1 MQEIITEVMNSWGY
15 IGIFFLILVENIF
28 PPIPSEIILSLGGF
42 MTTQSSMTVPLVI
55 LFATLGAV
63 IGAFILYGIGRIVNK
78 DVIKGW
84 LDGRV
89 GKLLCFKPQDVE
101 KANTWFEKK
110 GNITVLFCR
119 CIPIVRSLISIP
131 AGMTKMKITPFV
143 IYTVIGTTVWNTILV
158 VAGHFLGEAWH
169 KVADVV
175 DKFGNIVLVILIVAV
190 LAFVVWHFTKKY
202 KESKCEK
209 IDKIKTNH

>member
-1 MQEIITEVMNSWGY
+1 MQEIITEVMDAWGY
-15 IGIFFLILVENIF
+15 LGIFILILVENIF

-42 MTTQSSMTVPLVI
+42 MTTQSEMTVPLVI

-63 IGAFILYGIGRIVNK
+63 IGAFILYGIGRLVNK
-78 DVIKGW
+78 DVIARW

-89 GKLLCFKPQDVE
+89 GKVLGFKPADVD
-101 KANTWFEKK
+101 KANEWFEKK

-131 AGMTKMKITPFV
+131 AGMSKMKMLPFV
-143 IYTVIGTTVWNTILV
+143 LYTVVGTTVWNTILV

-169 KVADVV
+169 KVADIV
-175 DKFGNIVLVILIVAV
+175 DKFGNVVLVVIILLVVAF
-190 LAFVVWHFTKKY
+190 LGWHFYNMFKNKKN
-202 KESKCEK
+202 KK
-209 IDKIKTNH
+209 

>member
-15 IGIFFLILVENIF
+15 IGIFVLILVENIF

-42 MTTQSSMTVPLVI
+42 MTTQSEMTVPLVI

-84 LDGRV
+84 LDGKV
-89 GKLLCFKPQDVE
+89 GKLLGFKPADVE
-101 KANTWFEKK
+101 KANAWFEKK

-131 AGMTKMKITPFV
+131 AGMSKMKMLPFV
-143 IYTVIGTTVWNTILV
+143 IYTVVGSAAWNTILV
-158 VAGHFLGEAWH
+158 VAGHFLGASWE
-169 KVADVV
+169 KVAHIV
-175 DKFGNIVLVILIVAV
+175 DKFSNIVLVILIIAVVAF
-190 LAFVVWHFTKKY
+190 LLWHFTKKY
-202 KESKCEK
+202 NESKVEK
-209 IDKIKTNH
+209 NK

>member
-15 IGIFFLILVENIF
+15 IGIFLLILVENIF

-42 MTTQSSMTVPLVI
+42 MTTQSDMTVPLVI

-84 LDGRV
+84 LDGKV
-89 GKLLCFKPQDVE
+89 GKVLGFKPQDVE
-101 KANTWFEKK
+101 KANVWFERK

-131 AGMTKMKITPFV
+131 AGMTKMRMLPFV
-143 IYTVIGTTVWNTILV
+143 IYTVLGTAVWNTILV
-158 VAGHFLGEAWH
+158 IAGHLLGASWE
-169 KVADVV
+169 KVANIV
-175 DKFGNIVLVILIVAV
+175 DKFGNVVLILLVVAAI
-190 LAFVVWHFTKKY
+190 AFLVWHFAKKY
-202 KESKCEK
+202 KE
-209 IDKIKTNH
+209 DKIEKEKNKERK

>member
-15 IGIFFLILVENIF
+15 IGIFLLILVENIF

-42 MTTQSSMTVPLVI
+42 MTTQSDMTVPLVI

-78 DVIKGW
+78 DVIASW
-84 LDGRV
+84 LDGKV
-89 GKLLCFKPQDVE
+89 GKLLGFKPQDVE
-101 KANTWFEKK
+101 KANSWFEKK

-131 AGMTKMKITPFV
+131 AGMSKMKMLPFV
-143 IYTVIGTTVWNTILV
+143 IYTIVGTTVWNTILV
-158 VAGHFLGEAWH
+158 VAGHFLGASWE
-169 KVADVV
+169 KVAHIV
-175 DKFGNIVLVILIVAV
+175 DKFGNVVLVILVASV
-190 LAFVVWHFTKKY
+190 IGFLVWHFTKKY
-202 KESKCEK
+202 KESRAEK
-209 IDKIKTNH
+209 

>member
-1 MQEIITEVMNSWGY
+1 MQEIITEWGY
-15 IGIFFLILVENIF
+15 IGIFLLILAENIF

-42 MTTQSSMTVPLVI
+42 MTTQSNMTVPLVI

-84 LDGRV
+84 LDGKV
-89 GKLLCFKPQDVE
+89 GKLLGFKPQDVE
-101 KANTWFEKK
+101 KANAWFERK

-131 AGMTKMKITPFV
+131 AGMSKMKMLPFV
-143 IYTVIGTTVWNTILV
+143 IYTVVGTTVWNTILV
-158 VAGHFLGEAWH
+158 VAGHFLGASWE
-169 KVADVV
+169 KVAHIV
-175 DKFGNIVLVILIVAV
+175 DKFSNVVLILLIVAV
-190 LAFVVWHFTKKY
+190 ISFLVWHFTKKY
-202 KESKCEK
+202 KESRAENNK
-209 IDKIKTNH
+209 

>member
-15 IGIFFLILVENIF
+15 IGIFLLILVENIF

-42 MTTQSSMTVPLVI
+42 MTTQSEMTVPLVI

-78 DVIKGW
+78 DVIAKW
-84 LDGRV
+84 LDGKV
-89 GKLLCFKPQDVE
+89 GKWLGFKPADVE
-101 KANTWFEKK
+101 KANSWFERK

-131 AGMTKMKITPFV
+131 AGMSKMKMLPFI
-143 IYTVIGTTVWNTILV
+143 IYTVVGTTVWNTILV
-158 VAGHFLGEAWH
+158 VAGHFFGASWE
-169 KVADVV
+169 KVVHIV
-175 DKFGNIVLVILIVAV
+175 DKFSNAVLIVLILAVIAFLI
-190 LAFVVWHFTKKY
+190 WHFTKKY
-202 KESKCEK
+202 RKVKNNK
-209 IDKIKTNH
+209 

>member
-15 IGIFFLILVENIF
+15 IGIFVLILVENIF

-42 MTTQSSMTVPLVI
+42 MTTQSDMTVSLVI

-84 LDGRV
+84 LDGKV
-89 GKLLCFKPQDVE
+89 GKLLGFKPADVE
-101 KANTWFEKK
+101 KANEWFEKK

-131 AGMTKMKITPFV
+131 AGMSKMKMIPFIV
-143 IYTVIGTTVWNTILV
+143 YTVVGTTVWNTILV
-158 VAGHFLGEAWH
+158 VAGHFLGASWE
-169 KVADVV
+169 KVAHIV
-175 DKFGNIVLVILIVAV
+175 DKFSNIVLIILIVTVAV
-190 LAFVVWHFTKKY
+190 FLVWHFTKKY
-202 KESKCEK
+202 RQERNK
-209 IDKIKTNH
+209 

>member
-15 IGIFFLILVENIF
+15 IGIFILILVENIF

-42 MTTQSSMTVPLVI
+42 MTTQSDMTVPLVI

-84 LDGRV
+84 LDGKV
-89 GKLLCFKPQDVE
+89 GKVLGFKPQDVE
-101 KANTWFEKK
+101 KANVWFERK

-131 AGMTKMKITPFV
+131 AGMTKMRMLPFV
-143 IYTVIGTTVWNTILV
+143 IYTVLGTAVWNTILV
-158 VAGHFLGEAWH
+158 IAGHLLGASWE
-169 KVADVV
+169 KVANIV
-175 DKFGNIVLVILIVAV
+175 DKFGNVVLILLVVAAI
-190 LAFVVWHFTKKY
+190 AFLVWHFAKKY
-202 KESKCEK
+202 KE
-209 IDKIKTNH
+209 DKIEKEKNKERK